1 MTMFAH
7 APKTLLNHS
16 NNTTYIKHGQNL
28 EPTTGEFGYAESEQI
43 EIKNTTSSS
52 YSDMTA
58 SFSKNTYIS
67 KIGIFDDD
75 MNLLGFAKLAT
86 PIKKTEERELT
97 FKLKL
102 DI

>member
-1 MTMFAH
+1 MTMFAN
-7 APKTLLNHS
+7 APKGTINHS
-16 NNTTYIKHGQNL
+16 NNTTYIKHNQNL
-28 EPTTGEFGYAESEQI
+28 EPITGAFGYAESEEI

-52 YSDMTA
+52 FSDLTA

-67 KIGIFDDD
+67 KIGIFDENK
-75 MNLLGFAKLAT
+75 NLLGFAKLAT
-86 PIKKTEERELT
+86 PIKKTEERDLT